1 MSAQPPPAPPEQ
13 QPAKRSRLEFGIR
26 YVLPVVVVLG
36 GLIAFIVNPS
46 LTAAEGAAGVIG
58 AGLAIWLFN
67 WLFRIGLAGE
77 KDRDD
82 EERAR
87 EYFDRHGRWP
97 DEAPRSR

>member
-1 MSAQPPPAPPEQ
+1 MSAPSPSAGPE
-13 QPAKRSRLEFGIR
+13 RSRLQFAIR

-36 GLIAFIVNPS
+36 GLIAFIVSPS

-97 DEAPRSR
+97 DEAPPSR